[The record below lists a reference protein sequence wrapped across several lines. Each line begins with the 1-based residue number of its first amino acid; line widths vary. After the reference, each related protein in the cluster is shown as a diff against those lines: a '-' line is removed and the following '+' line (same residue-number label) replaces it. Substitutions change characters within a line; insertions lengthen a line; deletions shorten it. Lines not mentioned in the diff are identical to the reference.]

1 MHFVEVDRD
10 RPDFRVFIDL
20 LYGHNRNVDTEGDS
34 NPVYSRTWTYLYISD
49 RESDDPSV
57 EIFAVEDRPG
67 IFAVESES
75 DRLEELTALYLFL
88 SCGTSIADAASYFN
102 ADKISLLKGKYSVE
116 LLRAADAVWH
126 KSSHGLPYPGLA

>member
-1 MHFVEVDRD
+1 MHLVEVDRN

-20 LYGHNRNVDTEGDS
+20 LYDHDRNVDTEGDS
-34 NPVYSRTWTYLYISD
+34 NPVYSRTWTHLYIAD

-67 IFAVESES
+67 FFAVESES

-88 SCGTSIADAASYFN
+88 SCGTSIADGASHLN
-102 ADKISLLKGKYSVE
+102 AHRISLLKGKYSVE
-116 LLRAADAVWH
+116 LHRADHAVWH
-126 KSSHGLPYPGLA
+126 KSSHGLQIRG